1 MNAVYLARWVHGLT
15 ETAKLAAIYINAE
28 DDQLKGLQK
37 FLVEIVGF
45 LSGTPQTHT
54 IAQSSRHFVVA
65 VLKEK
70 RVYVKLARAKK
81 IAGEFKRIDKYVTHG
96 MHICPTR
103 NYIFASP
110 HQVPW

>member
-1 MNAVYLARWVHGLT
+1 VGPRVDHEGLT

-54 IAQSSRHFVVA
+54 IAQSSHHFVVA

-70 RVYVKLARAKK
+70 RVYVKLARAKI